1 MIPLATFQAIV
12 WVVFMAAAIS
22 AFFMHH
28 ELIALMAIVIAAMLP
43 ATKRKK
49 ARKGTEG
56 WEEKPS
62 QAKTSTES

>member
-1 MIPLATFQAIV
+1 
-12 WVVFMAAAIS
+12 
-22 AFFMHH
+22 
-28 ELIALMAIVIAAMLP
+28 MAIVTAAMLP